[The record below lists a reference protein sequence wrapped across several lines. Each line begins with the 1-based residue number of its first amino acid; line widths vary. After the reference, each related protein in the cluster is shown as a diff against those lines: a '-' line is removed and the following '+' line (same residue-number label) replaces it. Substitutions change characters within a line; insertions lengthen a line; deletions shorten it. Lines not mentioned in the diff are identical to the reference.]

1 MNWRLFSQ
9 ILARVFRLKPNPRR
23 LELRYVNYK
32 EGDRL
37 VREGW
42 TIAPEEDNNRSI
54 GMVYL
59 ERLEP
64 HNIEHEAGAE
74 RR

>member
-1 MNWRLFSQ
+1 MSVLSF
-9 ILARVFRLKPNPRR
+9 ARMFRRMLQRPLRV
-23 LELRYVNYK
+23 ELRFVNYT

-42 TIAPEEDNNRSI
+42 TIAPEEDHNRQI

-59 ERLEP
+59 EKLELP
-64 HNIEHEAGAE
+64 EE
-74 RR
+74 RKP